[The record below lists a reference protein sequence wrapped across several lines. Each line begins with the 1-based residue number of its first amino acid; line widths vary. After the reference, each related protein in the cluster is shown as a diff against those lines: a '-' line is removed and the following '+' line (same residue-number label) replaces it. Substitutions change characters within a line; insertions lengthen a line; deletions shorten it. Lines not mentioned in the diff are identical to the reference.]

1 MKTNRFVYIILESV
15 LESLENESLGI
26 PPFSMVIHSGKYP
39 NPVSRLIEKESLIL
53 INYFWGFLAF
63 KALSSISTSNPFMP
77 ESDSSTSGSNILK
90 SSKPNS

>member
-39 NPVSRLIEKESLIL
+39 NPVSRLTNFPRNLEKSRLLGI
-53 INYFWGFLAF
+53 F
-63 KALSSISTSNPFMP
+63 PFAGL
-77 ESDSSTSGSNILK
+77 EYA
-90 SSKPNS
+90 